1 MSETTHGHGFRIVG
15 PCHGKRRRATPSTVF
30 RAYCQCDPK
39 AGVDREAYLSAFQF
53 GDDFAKLLDRT
64 GSPAGFAGSTWA
76 SYLWADIDR
85 DDTTGGIGRGLA
97 DLRLLVD
104 TLVETFGVP
113 REVLLPFFSGSKGFH
128 LGIPTGLWLPAAAPD
143 FHEIAREFME
153 QLAAE
158 AKIEIDAGIYDR
170 VRALRAPNSRHPK
183 TGLHK
188 SFLPVDLLDALSVD
202 DVLACSQRPE
212 PFEPPSLDGIESG
225 DFLVA
230 DWDRAALAV
239 AAKTA
244 AIEQRLHGHADGE
257 RKGTV
262 NQLTRSFL
270 AGAVTVGNR
279 HRLLFSAAAN
289 LAELGCPLPAIH
301 ALLSVPALNSG
312 LPPKDVDRQI
322 ECGYARGAS

>member
-1 MSETTHGHGFRIVG
+1 M
-15 PCHGKRRRATPSTVF
+15 
-30 RAYCQCDPK
+30 
-39 AGVDREAYLSAFQF
+39 
-53 GDDFAKLLDRT
+53 
-64 GSPAGFAGSTWA
+64 
-76 SYLWADIDR
+76 
-85 DDTTGGIGRGLA
+85 
-97 DLRLLVD
+97 
-104 TLVETFGVP
+104 
-113 REVLLPFFSGSKGFH
+113 
-128 LGIPTGLWLPAAAPD
+128 
-143 FHEIAREFME
+143 
-153 QLAAE
+153 
-158 AKIEIDAGIYDR
+158 
-170 VRALRAPNSRHPK
+170 RALRAPNSRHPK

-270 AGAVTVGNR
+270 AGEVTVGNR
-279 HRLLFSAAAN
+279 HRVLFSAAAN
-289 LAELGCPLPAIH
+289 LAEIGCPPPAPWCAARTLPISLNCA
-301 ALLSVPALNSG
+301 ALYRQFTPFSPCPLSTRACRRRMSIGKSN
-312 LPPKDVDRQI
+312 VDT
-322 ECGYARGAS
+322 RGGRHEQG